1 FIFLELITY
10 ARDVFKAFSR
20 LFVSHL
26 IRKKRIFSLSIE
38 GIHHVAKGQLMVVGP
53 LPIKGGC
60 GNRVVVFVLVEG
72 IRSFASRSLIFLV
85 LSKPIIATVDGI
97 NILLCSQIVVG
108 IYGNVQ
114 TLGEEAFLGIF
125 EGRHDD

>member
-1 FIFLELITY
+1 MML
-10 ARDVFKAFSR
+10 R
-20 LFVSHL
+20 
-26 IRKKRIFSLSIE
+26 
-38 GIHHVAKGQLMVVGP
+38 P
-53 LPIKGGC
+53 LPVHIGR

-114 TLGEEAFLGIF
+114 TLGEEVFLGIF
-125 EGRHDD
+125 EGRHDDIAPPVPIAKHTYQSGASLDLRIV